1 MGAVLRRAGGSGVL
15 GLGDVVIP
23 GLFVRFM
30 SKIDDELGPNE
41 IGPSYFTA
49 TSIAYA
55 LGERFL
61 PSPLFFA
68 LSYII
73 SSSFRFVRLRVYRIN
88 VFFQFISSHQGF
100 TFSYTPGRN
109 RGGGGD

>member
-1 MGAVLRRAGGSGVL
+1 MTVATKVEAPVKFLYASAPTDPPKAYPFSVL

-61 PSPLFFA
+61 PSPFFF
-68 LSYII
+68 LSLTFYRL
-73 SSSFRFVRLRVYRIN
+73 RFVFSITRISDQRLL
-88 VFFQFISSHQGF
+88 
-100 TFSYTPGRN
+100 
-109 RGGGGD
+109 